1 MSRSMRTRALSLSES
16 ARIKGVSNFSSG
28 ASIPPAFSSSVFS
41 CFASSLKSSKGT
53 GFAVGE
59 DCAVGADDKHAP
71 MVLVVECSRVRRYA
85 RRIVRSE
92 TFRDVKRQTVLLV
105 EHASYFCDS
114 AKIREFRRRATV
126 SSGALLGASTLG

>member
-16 ARIKGVSNFSSG
+16 ARVKGVSNFSSG

-41 CFASSLKSSKGT
+41 CFASSLKPSKGT

-71 MVLVVECSRVRRYA
+71 MVLAGECSRVRRYA
-85 RRIVRSE
+85 RRVVRSE
-92 TFRDVKRQTVLLV
+92 TFRDVERQTVTV
-105 EHASYFCDS
+105 EH
-114 AKIREFRRRATV
+114 T
-126 SSGALLGASTLG
+126 SSFLC

>member
-16 ARIKGVSNFSSG
+16 ARVKGVSNFSSG

-71 MVLVVECSRVRRYA
+71 MLWVVECSRVRVIRA
-85 RRIVRSE
+85 ACCAVR
-92 TFRDVKRQTVLLV
+92 D
-105 EHASYFCDS
+105 DS
-114 AKIREFRRRATV
+114 RCRSPIADGSCRTCMHM
-126 SSGALLGASTLG
+126 